1 MNRRNFIRTS
11 LAGAALAVLAIAV
24 SPAFAAENLQR
35 VSGGDPHLLASPQN
49 WHVTNGAMETVWPG
63 SYVRLRFNGTELEI
77 GVDPTG
83 LTAFPTVFYQVDAGE
98 PVNVRLTAE
107 QKAIRIE
114 KLAAGDHELM
124 LIYQAKGNCRQDNTW
139 GDAQKLRLTHFQAGG
154 GSGVLEPPAARPKRA
169 IIYGDSIT
177 EGLSIGGVG
186 NAAQW
191 SYANHLMNAMDAEFD
206 QAGIGGGAWG
216 WAGVGGFPPL
226 PAHWNLKKSG
236 VPRDV
241 SVYDYICTN
250 HGYNDGVTA
259 DRTDTVA
266 KWLADVR
273 KVNTHAAIFLI
284 VPFSGRQRQSL
295 TSGAAKYQRDNP
307 ADKRVF
313 VIDLG
318 DGFYQSVSRAYT
330 TEGIHPNI
338 AQGGRLA
345 GAIAGLIQRQLLAL
359 NQGTVKSSP

>member
-1 MNRRNFIRTS
+1 MHRMARVM
-11 LAGAALAVLAIAV
+11 AVLAIAV

-35 VSGGDPHLLASPQN
+35 ISGGDPHLLASPQN
-49 WHVTNGAMETVWPG
+49 WHVADGAMETVWPG

-77 GVDPTG
+77 GVDTTD
-83 LTAFPTVFYQVDAGE
+83 LTALPTVFYQVDAGE
-98 PVNVRLTAE
+98 PVNVRLAAE

-114 KLAAGDHELM
+114 KLPAGDHELM
-124 LIYQAKGNCRQDNTW
+124 LIYQAKANCRQDNTW

-154 GSGVLEPPAARPKRA
+154 GSGILEPPAARPKRA

-177 EGLSIGGVG
+177 EGLAVGAPVIG

-191 SYANHLMNAMDAEFD
+191 SYANHLMNALDAEFD
-206 QAGIGGGAWG
+206 QAGIGGGGWG
-216 WAGVGGFPPL
+216 VNGVGGFPPL
-226 PAHWNLKKSG
+226 PAHWNLKKPA

-250 HGYNDGVTA
+250 HGYNDGSAA

-273 KVNTHAAIFLI
+273 TVNARAAIFLI
-284 VPFSGRQRQSL
+284 VPFSGRQRQSI
-295 TSGAAKYQRDNP
+295 TSGAAKYQRANP
-307 ADKRVF
+307 ADNRVF

-318 DGFYQSVSRAYT
+318 DGFYQSVARGYT
-330 TEGIHPNI
+330 AEGIHPTV
-338 AQGGRLA
+338 AQSGRLA
-345 GAIAGLIQRQLLAL
+345 GAIGGHIQRRLLEL
-359 NQGTVKSSP
+359 EGQKPR